1 MILKKLHKNLYIE
14 YIFKMPSSRYVPMTS
29 GNRMKGFS
37 STGKSSD
44 LVGGAVP
51 LLLKNSIL
59 KTPVKGG
66 ALNQPSKANI
76 MVGSITASVPTN
88 VVSKAV
94 GGELL
99 NSIAKLRFGKGVKR
113 NEQENIKFIF

>member
-1 MILKKLHKNLYIE
+1 
-14 YIFKMPSSRYVPMTS
+14 MPSHRYVPTTS

-37 STGKSSD
+37 TTGKSSD

-59 KTPVKGG
+59 KTPIKGG
-66 ALNQPSKANI
+66 ALNEPTKANI
-76 MVGSITASVPTN
+76 MVGTITSSVPTKE
-88 VVSKAV
+88 VGKTS

-99 NSIAKLRFGKGVKR
+99 NSIQRLKFGKGVKSR
-113 NEQENIKFIF
+113 KEQEGNIKFIF

>member
-1 MILKKLHKNLYIE
+1 
-14 YIFKMPSSRYVPMTS
+14 MPSSRYVPMTS

-59 KTPVKGG
+59 KTPIKGG
-66 ALNQPSKANI
+66 ALNEPSKSNI
-76 MVGSITASVPTN
+76 MVGTITSSAPIVGKTS
-88 VVSKAV
+88 

-99 NSIAKLRFGKGVKR
+99 NNIAKLRFGKGVIKSR
-113 NEQENIKFIF
+113 KDDNIKFIF

>member
-1 MILKKLHKNLYIE
+1 
-14 YIFKMPSSRYVPMTS
+14 MPSSRYVPITS

-37 STGKSSD
+37 TGKND

-59 KTPVKGG
+59 KTPIKGG
-66 ALNQPSKANI
+66 ALNEQSKSNI
-76 MVGSITASVPTN
+76 MVGTITSSVPTKI
-88 VVSKAV
+88 VSKIE

-99 NSIAKLRFGKGVKR
+99 NSMAKLRFGKGVIKSR
-113 NEQENIKFIF
+113 KDDNIKFIF

>member
-1 MILKKLHKNLYIE
+1 
-14 YIFKMPSSRYVPMTS
+14 MPSSRYVPMTS

-37 STGKSSD
+37 SGISD

-59 KTPVKGG
+59 KTPIKGG
-66 ALNQPSKANI
+66 ALNEQSKSNI
-76 MVGSITASVPTN
+76 MVGTITSSVPTN
-88 VVSKAV
+88 VVSKIE

-99 NSIAKLRFGKGVKR
+99 NSMARLKFGKGVKSR
-113 NEQENIKFIF
+113 KDDNIKFIF

>member
-1 MILKKLHKNLYIE
+1 
-14 YIFKMPSSRYVPMTS
+14 
-29 GNRMKGFS
+29 MKGLS
-37 STGKSSD
+37 TTGKGSD

-59 KTPVKGG
+59 KTPIKGG
-66 ALNQPSKANI
+66 ALNETSKANI
-76 MVGSITASVPTN
+76 MVGTITSSVPTN
-88 VVSKAV
+88 VTKTV

-113 NEQENIKFIF
+113 KEQDTIKFIF

>member
-1 MILKKLHKNLYIE
+1 
-14 YIFKMPSSRYVPMTS
+14 MPTSRYVPMTS

-59 KTPVKGG
+59 KTPIKGG
-66 ALNQPSKANI
+66 ALNEPSKANI
-76 MVGSITASVPTN
+76 MVGTITASVPTN
-88 VVSKAV
+88 VVSKTV

-99 NSIAKLRFGKGVKR
+99 NSIAKLRFGKGVKSR
-113 NEQENIKFIF
+113 KDQENIKFIF

>member
-1 MILKKLHKNLYIE
+1 
-14 YIFKMPSSRYVPMTS
+14 MPSSKYVPMTS
-29 GNRMKGFS
+29 GNRMKGLS
-37 STGKSSD
+37 TTGKSSD

-59 KTPVKGG
+59 KTPIKGG
-66 ALNQPSKANI
+66 ALSESAKSNI
-76 MVGSITASVPTN
+76 MVGTITASVPTN

-99 NSIAKLRFGKGVKR
+99 NSIAKLRFGGKGVKR
-113 NEQENIKFIF
+113 KEENIKFIF

>member
-1 MILKKLHKNLYIE
+1 
-14 YIFKMPSSRYVPMTS
+14 MPSSRYVPTTS
-29 GNRMKGFS
+29 ANRVRGFS

-59 KTPVKGG
+59 KTPIKGG
-66 ALNQPSKANI
+66 ALNEQSKSNI
-76 MVGSITASVPTN
+76 MVGTITSSSAPIVSKTAS
-88 VVSKAV
+88 

-99 NSIAKLRFGKGVKR
+99 NNIAKLRFGKGVIKSR
-113 NEQENIKFIF
+113 KDDNIKFIF

>member
-1 MILKKLHKNLYIE
+1 
-14 YIFKMPSSRYVPMTS
+14 MPSSKYVPMTS
-29 GNRMKGFS
+29 GNRMKGLS

-59 KTPVKGG
+59 KTPIKGG
-66 ALNQPSKANI
+66 ALNEPSKANI
-76 MVGSITASVPTN
+76 MVGTITASVPTN

-99 NSIAKLRFGKGVKR
+99 NSIAKLRFGKGAKSR
-113 NEQENIKFIF
+113 KDQENIKFIF

>member
-1 MILKKLHKNLYIE
+1 
-14 YIFKMPSSRYVPMTS
+14 MPSSRYVPMTS

-59 KTPVKGG
+59 KTPIKGG
-66 ALNQPSKANI
+66 ALSETSKSNI
-76 MVGSITASVPTN
+76 MVGTITSSSVPT
-88 VVSKAV
+88 VSKSS

-99 NSIAKLRFGKGVKR
+99 NSISRLKFGKGVKLR
-113 NEQENIKFIF
+113 KDQENIKFIF

>member
-1 MILKKLHKNLYIE
+1 
-14 YIFKMPSSRYVPMTS
+14 MPSSRYVPMTS

-37 STGKSSD
+37 SGKSD

-59 KTPVKGG
+59 KTPIKGG
-66 ALNQPSKANI
+66 AINEKSKSNI
-76 MVGSITASVPTN
+76 MVGTITSSVPTN
-88 VVSKAV
+88 VVSKIE

-99 NSIAKLRFGKGVKR
+99 NSMARLRFGKGVIKSR
-113 NEQENIKFIF
+113 KDDNIKFIF

>member
-1 MILKKLHKNLYIE
+1 
-14 YIFKMPSSRYVPMTS
+14 MPSSRYVPTTS
-29 GNRMKGFS
+29 GNRIKGFS

-59 KTPVKGG
+59 KTPIKGG
-66 ALNQPSKANI
+66 ALNEPSKANI
-76 MVGSITASVPTN
+76 MVGTITSSFPTN
-88 VVSKAV
+88 VVSKTV

-99 NSIAKLRFGKGVKR
+99 NSIAKLRFGKGAKR
-113 NEQENIKFIF
+113 KEAESNIKFIF

>member
-1 MILKKLHKNLYIE
+1 MT
-14 YIFKMPSSRYVPMTS
+14 SSRYVPMTS

-37 STGKSSD
+37 SGKSD

-59 KTPVKGG
+59 KTPIKGG
-66 ALNQPSKANI
+66 ALNEQSKSNI
-76 MVGSITASVPTN
+76 MVGTITSSVPTN
-88 VVSKAV
+88 VVSKIE

-99 NSIAKLRFGKGVKR
+99 NSMARLRFGKGVKSR
-113 NEQENIKFIF
+113 NDADSNIKFIF

>member
-1 MILKKLHKNLYIE
+1 
-14 YIFKMPSSRYVPMTS
+14 MPSSKYVPMTS
-29 GNRMKGFS
+29 GNRMKGLS
-37 STGKSSD
+37 TTGKSSD

-59 KTPVKGG
+59 KTPIKGG
-66 ALNQPSKANI
+66 ALSESAKSNI
-76 MVGSITASVPTN
+76 MVGTITASVPTN

-99 NSIAKLRFGKGVKR
+99 NSIAKLRFGGKRVKR
-113 NEQENIKFIF
+113 KEENIKFIF

>member
-1 MILKKLHKNLYIE
+1 
-14 YIFKMPSSRYVPMTS
+14 MPSSRYVPMTS

-37 STGKSSD
+37 TGRSD

-59 KTPVKGG
+59 KTPIKGG
-66 ALNQPSKANI
+66 ALNESGKSNI
-76 MVGSITASVPTN
+76 MVGAITSSVPTN
-88 VVSKAV
+88 VVSKNV

-99 NSIAKLRFGKGVKR
+99 NSIAQLRFGKGAKSR
-113 NEQENIKFIF
+113 KDQENIKLIF

>member
-1 MILKKLHKNLYIE
+1 
-14 YIFKMPSSRYVPMTS
+14 MPSSRYVPMTS

-37 STGKSSD
+37 TGKCD

-59 KTPVKGG
+59 KTPIKGG
-66 ALNQPSKANI
+66 ALNEPSKANN
-76 MVGSITASVPTN
+76 MVGTITSSVPTN
-88 VVSKAV
+88 VVSKIE

-99 NSIAKLRFGKGVKR
+99 NSIAKLRFGKGIQKSR
-113 NEQENIKFIF
+113 NDDKIKFIF

>member
-1 MILKKLHKNLYIE
+1 
-14 YIFKMPSSRYVPMTS
+14 MTS

-44 LVGGAVP
+44 LVGGAVS

-59 KTPVKGG
+59 KTPIKGG
-66 ALNQPSKANI
+66 ALNEPSKSNI
-76 MVGSITASVPTN
+76 MVGTITSSTPIVGKT
-88 VVSKAV
+88 S

-99 NSIAKLRFGKGVKR
+99 TNIAKLKFGKGVIKSR
-113 NEQENIKFIF
+113 KDDNIKFIF

>member
-1 MILKKLHKNLYIE
+1 
-14 YIFKMPSSRYVPMTS
+14 MPSSRYVPTTS

-59 KTPVKGG
+59 KTPIKGG
-66 ALNQPSKANI
+66 ALAEQSKSNI
-76 MVGSITASVPTN
+76 MVGTITSSVPTN
-88 VVSKAV
+88 VTKTV

-99 NSIAKLRFGKGVKR
+99 NSIVKLRFGKGANRK
-113 NEQENIKFIF
+113 

>member
-1 MILKKLHKNLYIE
+1 
-14 YIFKMPSSRYVPMTS
+14 MPSSRYIPMNS

-59 KTPVKGG
+59 KTPIKGG
-66 ALNQPSKANI
+66 ALNEPSKANI
-76 MVGSITASVPTN
+76 MVGTITASVPTN

-99 NSIAKLRFGKGVKR
+99 NSIAKLRFGKGVKSR
-113 NEQENIKFIF
+113 KDQENIKFIF

>member
-1 MILKKLHKNLYIE
+1 
-14 YIFKMPSSRYVPMTS
+14 MPSSRYVPMTS

-37 STGKSSD
+37 TGKND

-59 KTPVKGG
+59 KTPIKGG
-66 ALNQPSKANI
+66 ALNEQSKSNI
-76 MVGSITASVPTN
+76 MVGTITSSVPTKI
-88 VVSKAV
+88 VSKIE

-99 NSIAKLRFGKGVKR
+99 NSMARLRFGGKGVKSR
-113 NEQENIKFIF
+113 KDDNIKFIF

>member
-1 MILKKLHKNLYIE
+1 
-14 YIFKMPSSRYVPMTS
+14 MPSSKYVPMTS

-59 KTPVKGG
+59 KTPIKGG
-66 ALNQPSKANI
+66 ALNEPSKANI
-76 MVGSITASVPTN
+76 MVGTITASVPTN

-99 NSIAKLRFGKGVKR
+99 NSIAKLRFGKGAKR
-113 NEQENIKFIF
+113 KDTESNIRFIF

>member
-1 MILKKLHKNLYIE
+1 
-14 YIFKMPSSRYVPMTS
+14 MPSSRYVPMTS
-29 GNRMKGFS
+29 GNRMKGLS

-59 KTPVKGG
+59 KTPIKGG
-66 ALNQPSKANI
+66 ALNEPSKANI
-76 MVGSITASVPTN
+76 MVGTITASVPTN

-113 NEQENIKFIF
+113 KEAESNIRFIF

>member
-1 MILKKLHKNLYIE
+1 
-14 YIFKMPSSRYVPMTS
+14 MPSSRYVPMTS

-59 KTPVKGG
+59 KTPIKGG
-66 ALNQPSKANI
+66 ALNEPSKSNI
-76 MVGSITASVPTN
+76 MVGTITSSAPIVGKTS
-88 VVSKAV
+88 

-99 NSIAKLRFGKGVKR
+99 NSISRLKFGKGVKLR
-113 NEQENIKFIF
+113 KDQENIKFIF

>member
-1 MILKKLHKNLYIE
+1 
-14 YIFKMPSSRYVPMTS
+14 MPSSRYVPMTS

-37 STGKSSD
+37 TTGKSSD

-59 KTPVKGG
+59 KTPIKGG
-66 ALNQPSKANI
+66 ALTEPSKSNI
-76 MVGSITASVPTN
+76 MVGTITSSTPIVGKT
-88 VVSKAV
+88 S

-99 NSIAKLRFGKGVKR
+99 NNIAKLKFGKGVKLR
-113 NEQENIKFIF
+113 KDQENIKFIF

>member
-1 MILKKLHKNLYIE
+1 
-14 YIFKMPSSRYVPMTS
+14 MTS
-29 GNRMKGFS
+29 GNRMKGLS

-59 KTPVKGG
+59 KTPIKGG
-66 ALNQPSKANI
+66 ALNEPSKANI
-76 MVGSITASVPTN
+76 MVGTITSSVPTN

-113 NEQENIKFIF
+113 KEAESNIRFIF

>member
-1 MILKKLHKNLYIE
+1 MT
-14 YIFKMPSSRYVPMTS
+14 SSRYVPMTS

-59 KTPVKGG
+59 KTPIKGG
-66 ALNQPSKANI
+66 ALNEQSKSNI
-76 MVGSITASVPTN
+76 MVGTITSSAPIVSKTAS
-88 VVSKAV
+88 
-94 GGELL
+94 GGELMT
-99 NSIAKLRFGKGVKR
+99 NIAKLRFGKGVIKSR
-113 NEQENIKFIF
+113 KDDNIKFIF

>member
-1 MILKKLHKNLYIE
+1 
-14 YIFKMPSSRYVPMTS
+14 MPSSRYVPMTS
-29 GNRMKGFS
+29 GNRMRGFS

-66 ALNQPSKANI
+66 ALNEPSKSNI
-76 MVGSITASVPTN
+76 MVGTITASVPTN
-88 VVSKAV
+88 VVSKTV

-99 NSIAKLRFGKGVKR
+99 NSIAKLRFGGKGVKR
-113 NEQENIKFIF
+113 KEQENIKFIF